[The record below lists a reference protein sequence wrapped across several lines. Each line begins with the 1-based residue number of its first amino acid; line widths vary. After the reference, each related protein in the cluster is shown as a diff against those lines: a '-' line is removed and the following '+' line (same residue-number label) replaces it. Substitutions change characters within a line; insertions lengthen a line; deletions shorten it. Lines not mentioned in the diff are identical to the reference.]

1 MDSGSMGVGQVDM
14 RFGGN
19 RYGHIAISA
28 LAVKIAK
35 DFDTDVHFE
44 IVNGNL
50 QAEKSARLANLPII
64 DTQSWILA
72 KRRKRL
78 LTVPMWGHL

>member
-1 MDSGSMGVGQVDM
+1 MGVGRVDTN
-14 RFGGN
+14 FGGN
-19 RYGHIAISA
+19 LYGHIAISA
-28 LAVKIAK
+28 LAVKIAN

-50 QAEKSARLANLPII
+50 LAEKSARRANLPLI
-64 DTQSWILA
+64 DTQSWVLA

-78 LTVPMWGHL
+78 SAAIPMWGHL